1 MSVYDSNIEG
11 VSWAIVDVETSASDE
26 DGEVIE
32 VCVFRLDPMSPH
44 PQRVL
49 DTLVRPLRPVDLTWV
64 HGLKEESLREAP
76 TMAEVADRLW
86 RALEGAVL
94 VAHNVSFEARFLA
107 RSLRGYAPPLL
118 CTQNLCR
125 GLGVPVPRHD
135 LQSVARAYQV
145 PYTAKHRARDDAMAA
160 AWIAVKQR
168 IQMMQMGWRTYRDV
182 ATRCSGSYSFQKTL
196 RRDLPLRP
204 RGLMASAKPLV
215 PRLPQPVA
223 MYEVDIHREDL
234 RREYAMA
241 VFAAVADL
249 QLSAEE
255 RGRLA
260 RLRQGLST
268 AEVAA
273 AHAQVMAASLSTY
286 AADSVL
292 DDAEIRRIQLM
303 HECLMELGWAPGM
316 PGVMAF

>member
-1 MSVYDSNIEG
+1 MSVYDSSIED
-11 VSWAIVDVETSASDE
+11 VPWAIVDVETSASTE

-32 VCVFRLDPMSPH
+32 VCVFRLDPTSPH

-49 DTLVRPLRPVDLTWV
+49 DTLVRPLRPVDLRWV
-64 HGLKEESLREAP
+64 HGLTGDSLREAP
-76 TMAEVADRLW
+76 TMAEVSDRLW
-86 RALEGAVL
+86 RSLEGAVL

-107 RSLRGYAPPLL
+107 RALRGYGPPLL

-125 GLGVPVPRHD
+125 GLGVPVSGHD

-168 IQMMQMGWRTYRDV
+168 LQMMQMGWRTYRDV
-182 ATRCSGSYSFQKTL
+182 ATRCSGSYSFQGTL
-196 RRDLPLRP
+196 RRSLPVRP
-204 RGLMASAKPLV
+204 RGLMASAKPLL
-215 PRLPQPVA
+215 PRLPQPIA
-223 MYEVDIHREDL
+223 TFQADAQREDL
-234 RREYAMA
+234 RREYAMG
-241 VFAAVADL
+241 VFSAVADL
-249 QLSAEE
+249 QLSGDE
-255 RGRLA
+255 RRRLSQ
-260 RLRQGLST
+260 LRQGLSA